1 MLAASVLLGIFIIAC
16 IVEFGHIRPSARKQ
30 AKKGTAFLNKE
41 G

>member
-1 MLAASVLLGIFIIAC
+1 MLAAGVLLGIFVIGC

-30 AKKGTAFLNKE
+30 AEKGAAFLRKE